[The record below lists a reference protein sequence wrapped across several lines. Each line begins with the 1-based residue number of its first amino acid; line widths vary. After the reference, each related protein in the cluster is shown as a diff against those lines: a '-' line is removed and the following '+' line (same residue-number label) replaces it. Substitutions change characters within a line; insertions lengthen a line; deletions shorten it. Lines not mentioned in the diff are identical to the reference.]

1 MEVRK
6 TIGERI
12 VDLRISRNWNQ
23 KELAKKIGIAA
34 SQLSRIE
41 SDKLKTISSDT
52 LIQLSKVFHVSTDYI
67 LGLTEIS
74 TRKNYDVSELG
85 LSEGAV
91 SKLVSGKINA
101 RVLNLLL
108 EHKDF
113 AHLLSLMKVYF
124 DDSLKAGIMTRNEF
138 IDFATDTLMG
148 LANEKPEHQEE
159 VANDIRLL
167 RSQKLGE
174 HEAEMERIKKIFI
187 SILKDIKDQLTDGAK
202 PNLPVT
208 HELLSQML
216 AEVKKEPGKRPT
228 IKDVA
233 AAVIKNM
240 RPILH
245 INDKAEKRYED
256 IMVEMIE
263 EADEQIK

>member
-12 VDLRISRNWNQ
+12 ADLRISRNWNQ

-52 LIQLSKVFHVSTDYI
+52 LIQLSRVFYVSTDYI

-85 LSEGAV
+85 LSEGTV
-91 SKLVSGKINA
+91 RKLVSGKINT

-108 EHKDF
+108 ENKDF
-113 AHLLSLMKVYF
+113 PQLLSLMKVYF
-124 DDSLKAGIMTRNEF
+124 EDSLKSGIMARNEF
-138 IDFATDTLMG
+138 IDFATSTLIG
-148 LANEKPEHQEE
+148 LTKENPEHQEE
-159 VANDIRLL
+159 IADDIRLL
-167 RSQKLGE
+167 RLQKLGE
-174 HEAEMERIKKIFI
+174 HEAEIERIKKIFM

-202 PNLPVT
+202 TDLPVT
-208 HELLSQML
+208 HELFSQML

-233 AAVIKNM
+233 AVVVKNM

-245 INDKAEKRYED
+245 INSKAAKRYED

>member
-12 VDLRISRNWNQ
+12 ADLRISRNWNQ

-52 LIQLSKVFHVSTDYI
+52 LIQLSKIFHVSTDYI

-85 LSEGAV
+85 LSEGTV
-91 SKLVSGKINA
+91 RKLVSGKINT

-113 AHLLSLMKVYF
+113 PQLLSLMKVYF
-124 DDSLKAGIMTRNEF
+124 EDSLKSGIMTRNEF
-138 IDFATDTLMG
+138 IDFATDTLLG
-148 LANEKPEHQEE
+148 FAKEKPEHQEE
-159 VANDIRLL
+159 IADDICLL

-174 HEAEMERIKKIFI
+174 HEAEIERIKKIFM
-187 SILKDIKDQLTDGAK
+187 SILKDIKDQLTDEAK

-228 IKDVA
+228 IKDI
-233 AAVIKNM
+233 AAVVIKYM

-245 INDKAEKRYED
+245 INEKAEKRYED